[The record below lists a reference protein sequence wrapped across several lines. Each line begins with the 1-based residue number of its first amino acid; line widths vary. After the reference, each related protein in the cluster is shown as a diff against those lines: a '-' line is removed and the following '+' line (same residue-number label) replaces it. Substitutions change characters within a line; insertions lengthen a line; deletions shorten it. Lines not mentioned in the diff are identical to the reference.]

1 MKSYLEAKNVL
12 PIIKF
17 LITLFIFMQVK
28 DFSQIDSFSKLA
40 VTLLEFIIILELV
53 RMLIE
58 FMFSDENRIRI
69 RLMIDST
76 IVFFIRDLMLI
87 VNDSFD
93 SKKIFT
99 ILVVI
104 AILIFFRIVAIKFS
118 PSQLEN
124 TYNKEID

>member
-1 MKSYLEAKNVL
+1 MKKYLQSKNVL

-17 LITLFIFMQVK
+17 LITLVIYAQVNN
-28 DFSQIDSFSKLA
+28 FSEIDSFSKLV
-40 VTLLEFIIILELV
+40 VTLLEFIIVLELV

-58 FMFSDENRIRI
+58 FMFSDEHRIRI

-104 AILIFFRIVAIKFS
+104 AVLIFFRIIAIQFS
-118 PSQLEN
+118 PSKLEN
-124 TYNKEID
+124 IYNKEIK

>member
-1 MKSYLEAKNVL
+1 MNTYLEAKNVL

-17 LITLFIFMQVK
+17 LITLLIFMQVK

-40 VTLLEFIIILELV
+40 VVLLEFIIILELV